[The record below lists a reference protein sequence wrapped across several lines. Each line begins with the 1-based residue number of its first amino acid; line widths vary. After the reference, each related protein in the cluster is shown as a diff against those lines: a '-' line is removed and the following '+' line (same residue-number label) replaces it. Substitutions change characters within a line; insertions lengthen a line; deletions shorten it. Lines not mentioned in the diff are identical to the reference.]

1 MYRDIVS
8 LSSANLVSSRAEI
21 ASFVSKVVLTCSGQ
35 KSEAAQ
41 AERRPKPSRCLAPI
55 IPGMPMYGEGIIE
68 WLNQAPTLGR
78 RVFIIDPQL
87 LNLCPLTAGCYTPGL
102 DALEDLI

>member
-1 MYRDIVS
+1 MFDV
-8 LSSANLVSSRAEI
+8 
-21 ASFVSKVVLTCSGQ
+21 
-35 KSEAAQ
+35 
-41 AERRPKPSRCLAPI
+41 
-55 IPGMPMYGEGIIE
+55 

-102 DALEDLI
+102 DALEDLISSCQSRSMMITVCFTPGLDDLAHPVRDAKLLAQFWPFFFVVICAARKSA

>member
-1 MYRDIVS
+1 MFDV
-8 LSSANLVSSRAEI
+8 
-21 ASFVSKVVLTCSGQ
+21 
-35 KSEAAQ
+35 
-41 AERRPKPSRCLAPI
+41 
-55 IPGMPMYGEGIIE
+55 

-102 DALEDLI
+102 DALEDLISSCQSRSMVITVRFTPGLDDLAHPVRDAKLFGTVLAIFFCWRRA

>member
-1 MYRDIVS
+1 MLRLLELGTDK
-8 LSSANLVSSRAEI
+8 LADALLPSSRGFPCMERK
-21 ASFVSKVVLTCSGQ
+21 ASSDV
-35 KSEAAQ
+35 
-41 AERRPKPSRCLAPI
+41 
-55 IPGMPMYGEGIIE
+55 

-87 LNLCPLTAGCYTPGL
+87 LNLCLWTAGCYTPGL